1 MHRFGTHL
9 SLVVLAT
16 FALAIVSAVAVP
28 VVALGGATGWASGAL
43 LGAGAAEVLRRPCG
57 VLVGALVDQDVR

>member
-1 MHRFGTHL
+1 MHRFRTHL

-16 FALAIVSAVAVP
+16 FAIVVASAVAVP
-28 VVALGGATGWASGAL
+28 VVALGGAIGWASGTL

-57 VLVGALVDQDVR
+57 VLVGALVDEDVR